1 MMGLIL
7 APFALASPTSPR
19 AEASRELSGDVAH
32 RVRRASACLA
42 EQLVTGRTTSAVC
55 REGITQDPALVLA
68 GSLQLYGGPITI
80 PTSRTPSDR
89 TTKSSVQTKY
99 RVMSACFGELGI

>member
-1 MMGLIL
+1 M
-7 APFALASPTSPR
+7 ACVD
-19 AEASRELSGDVAH
+19 SRL
-32 RVRRASACLA
+32 RASLGTFADAGVA
-42 EQLVTGRTTSAVC
+42 EQFVTGRTTSAVC
-55 REGITQDPALVLA
+55 REGITQDPSLGLA

-99 RVMSACFGELGI
+99 RVMSARFGELGI